1 MILDDIVQ
9 KRKIRYQERM
19 AQKPLAELE
28 AACQAID
35 LNQEAPFPFYNSLS
49 QKDRFHFICECK
61 KASPS
66 KGLIQADYQPADI
79 AQTYQAAGASA
90 ISILTE
96 PDFFQGSDQDF
107 QAVRQ
112 ATSLP
117 LLRKDFIFS
126 AYQIYEAK
134 LLGANAVLLIVS
146 ILNDEDLAHFQKLAH
161 DLNLDALVECHDLE
175 EIERAKAIGA
185 RIIGVNNRD
194 LKTFTVDLDNTQR
207 LRQHVPEEIVFV
219 AESGVS
225 QRDQVARL
233 EAGKVN
239 ALLIGE
245 TLMRAENKG
254 QVLSQLRGDFHD

>member
-9 KRKIRYQERM
+9 KRKERYQSRM

-28 AACQAID
+28 AACQAIE
-35 LNQEAPFPFYNSLS
+35 LSQEAPFPFYETLS
-49 QKDRFHFICECK
+49 QKDHFHFICECK

-66 KGLIQADYQPADI
+66 KGLIAGDYHPADI
-79 AQTYQAAGASA
+79 ARSYQEAGASA
-90 ISILTE
+90 ISVLTE
-96 PDFFQGSDQDF
+96 PDFFQGSDQDL

-112 ATSLP
+112 ASSLAI
-117 LLRKDFIFS
+117 LRKDFIFT

-146 ILNDEDLAHFQKLAH
+146 ILSDQDLDAFQKLAH
-161 DLNLDALVECHDLE
+161 SLNLDALVECHDLE
-175 EIERAKAIGA
+175 EIERAKAVGA

-207 LRQHVPEEIVFV
+207 LRQHVPEEIVFI

-225 QRDQVARL
+225 QRNQVAQL

-245 TLMRAENKG
+245 SLMRAEDKG
-254 QVLSQLRGDFHD
+254 QVLAELRGDSHD